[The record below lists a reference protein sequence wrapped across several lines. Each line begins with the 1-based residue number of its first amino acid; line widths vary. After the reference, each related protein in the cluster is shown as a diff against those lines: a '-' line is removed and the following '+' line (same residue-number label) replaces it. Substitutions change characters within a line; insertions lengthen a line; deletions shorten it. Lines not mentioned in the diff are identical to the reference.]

1 MNVLSVYSRKE
12 IRCTDVAYLYLC
24 LCRYCCRSTIFKR
37 KNKNLSK
44 HFLKYC
50 FIAHTQGSYF
60 ITKDSLSK
68 AIGKSHHYL
77 AVSFVALLL
86 IEIWDP
92 SAH

>member
-1 MNVLSVYSRKE
+1 MLHICPHVFVD
-12 IRCTDVAYLYLC
+12 TVAGAQYL
-24 LCRYCCRSTIFKR
+24 KG
-37 KNKNLSK
+37 KNKNVSK
-44 HFLKYC
+44 HFMKCY

-60 ITKDSLSK
+60 ITKDILSK

-77 AVSFVALLL
+77 AVSFVALLP